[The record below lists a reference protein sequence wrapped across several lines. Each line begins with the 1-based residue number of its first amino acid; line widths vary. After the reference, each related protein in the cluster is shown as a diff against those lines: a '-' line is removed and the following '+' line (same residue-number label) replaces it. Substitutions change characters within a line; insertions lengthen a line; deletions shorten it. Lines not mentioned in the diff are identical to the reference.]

1 MQGLGYV
8 TTEQLVIDS
17 KSGKLLTDNFSTYK
31 IPTVHD
37 MPDRVIQISILAIQ
51 FEKFLLQNFFSAS
64 CDSSCS
70 RTR

>member
-8 TTEQLVIDS
+8 TTEQLIVDS

-37 MPDRVIQISILAIQ
+37 MPDKVIIYFHFYLSNLYC
-51 FEKFLLQNFFSAS
+51 FEQSFCFDDLF
-64 CDSSCS
+64 
-70 RTR
+70 